1 MRLRLV
7 DWAGEDSRGGL
18 VDVEAGV
25 ATAAEVERSV
35 GISIEVEFTVS
46 SVASGSGTALSDPN
60 ANRLEYRSIT
70 SLTGSRSSCEVIV
83 AGDGAQVGSWMFSP
97 FATRSVK
104 SISSLRYSE
113 KKQWEH

>member
-1 MRLRLV
+1 MELEL
-7 DWAGEDSRGGL
+7 A
-18 VDVEAGV
+18 
-25 ATAAEVERSV
+25 
-35 GISIEVEFTVS
+35 VS

-60 ANRLEYRSIT
+60 ENRLEYRSIT

-83 AGDGAQVGSWMFSP
+83 AGVGGKVGSWMFSP

-113 KKQWEH
+113 KKTMGISTQILIVIIPYTHLTSNFLVNILFRSK